1 MGLKRSFALL
11 VDDSAPVNLSAVGG
25 RRQGSAGDN
34 GANDSKPQLEVKR
47 SISEDLSIEDERRR
61 KRLCCL
67 ISRIEI
73 GGPKNSEW
81 NIATA
86 GAEVQTKMEPE
97 VKIAHSLCPSQA
109 PLPSNLWQNF
119 RGQHGKA
126 YLFQKAVNIEI
137 GTPQERSMTTGRH
150 IMSDVKC
157 RRCKETVGWRYDKAF
172 EPSEK
177 YKEGKI
183 VLEAELLCVV

>member
-97 VKIAHSLCPSQA
+97 VKMYGCKNCKIRLCLHPDIIS
-109 PLPSNLWQNF
+109 
-119 RGQHGKA
+119 RVRT
-126 YLFQKAVNIEI
+126 LFALHKHRFLL
-137 GTPQERSMTTGRH
+137 TSGRTFAAN
-150 IMSDVKC
+150 MARPTYSK
-157 RRCKETVGWRYDKAF
+157 RLSTLR
-172 EPSEK
+172 
-177 YKEGKI
+177 
-183 VLEAELLCVV
+183 